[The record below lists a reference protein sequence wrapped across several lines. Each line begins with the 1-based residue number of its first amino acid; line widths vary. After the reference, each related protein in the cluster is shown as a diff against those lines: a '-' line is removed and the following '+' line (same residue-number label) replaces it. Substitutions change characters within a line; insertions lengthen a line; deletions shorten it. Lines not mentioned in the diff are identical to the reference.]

1 MRQFLATQNRL
12 SIGNISVDVGN
23 LTADEAQALRQRLQA
38 AVAGIE
44 VPNLTGAVH
53 INELQVRLPG
63 SQIHGTASKKAD
75 AIRHAVNDA
84 IRTYLVQHERV
95 P

>member
-1 MRQFLATQNRL
+1 MKQFLPAQNGL

-23 LTADEAQALRQRLQA
+23 LTADEAQALRQRLHA
-38 AVAGIE
+38 AVTGIE
-44 VPNLTGAVH
+44 VPSLTESVH
-53 INELQVRLPG
+53 INELRVRLPG

-75 AIRHAVNDA
+75 GIRHAVNDA
-84 IRTYLVQHERV
+84 IRTYLAHHRRV